1 MPKYFYQGVP
11 TKGSKGVLSTPL
23 LDLNDQSKIRQI
35 VGTFLYYARAVDNTM
50 LTALGTIAS
59 QQSAPTENTM
69 KTVIQFLNYAAS
81 NPNSIIRFYASNMQ
95 LCIESD
101 ASYLS
106 ESHAR
111 SRVAGYHYLS
121 THPKNLPKGTLPPHN
136 GPISVP
142 CKIIRNVLASAA
154 EAELAGLFVNGQ
166 DAIPE
171 RITLEELGHPQD
183 ATPIVTDNATATGI
197 ANDSI
202 KQKRSKAM
210 DMRFFWI
217 RDQVRQGKF
226 MIYWQPGKTNKAD
239 YYTKH
244 HPAKHHRRMR
254 PFYLHT
260 DTSNRFAPLAESD

>member
-1 MPKYFYQGVP
+1 M
-11 TKGSKGVLSTPL
+11 
-23 LDLNDQSKIRQI
+23 
-35 VGTFLYYARAVDNTM
+35 
-50 LTALGTIAS
+50 
-59 QQSAPTENTM
+59 
-69 KTVIQFLNYAAS
+69 
-81 NPNSIIRFYASNMQ
+81 
-95 LCIESD
+95 
-101 ASYLS
+101 
-106 ESHAR
+106 
-111 SRVAGYHYLS
+111 
-121 THPKNLPKGTLPPHN
+121 
-136 GPISVP
+136 P